1 MISEIMLIGMASRAQ
16 RRKTRLKVRVKQ
28 GDNTSRSPRGTSV
41 REERRKTRRKDG
53 GGAGGGRGAGVGGK
67 EEKRPRRR
75 EKSERHRSSEVSL
88 LLWER

>member
-53 GGAGGGRGAGVGGK
+53 EGAGGGRGEGK